1 MGFIVFLFM
10 CTVYI
15 TYCKCLQTIFCILF
29 VWGLLGVKSFTTF
42 CGFRVVILM
51 VYLAPLV
58 PFELAQICN
67 VQEMTTQIYF
77 FNNFLYF
84 VCLGA

>member
-1 MGFIVFLFM
+1 MTPFNGKFNYRLYLSHSKIPFAVGCQKLYHFLW
-10 CTVYI
+10 V
-15 TYCKCLQTIFCILF
+15 
-29 VWGLLGVKSFTTF
+29 
-42 CGFRVVILM
+42 RVVILM

-77 FNNFLYF
+77 FNNFVYF